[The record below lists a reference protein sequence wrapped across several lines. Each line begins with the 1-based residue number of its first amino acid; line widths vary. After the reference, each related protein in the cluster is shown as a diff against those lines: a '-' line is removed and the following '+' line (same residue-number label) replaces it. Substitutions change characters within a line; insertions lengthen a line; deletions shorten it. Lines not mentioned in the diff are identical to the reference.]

1 MAMQFN
7 MKGLAFIF
15 LPGAISK
22 IIILTYP
29 NNMQSA
35 KSVIPHVRDCW
46 ILIRLQRRS
55 YSKPKNSW
63 LKLRRVSQI
72 AKVLPQQVL

>member
-1 MAMQFN
+1 
-7 MKGLAFIF
+7 
-15 LPGAISK
+15 
-22 IIILTYP
+22 
-29 NNMQSA
+29 NMQSA

-72 AKVLPQQVL
+72 AKVLLQQILQQWIVTVLRARCIVSNLLHSN